1 MDITKDEILEAL
13 KEGRITCNLKGDVDS
28 FTPQDARDLLLSNI
42 DRFFDP
48 KYNIDLSF
56 EDKYSNLLG

>member
-1 MDITKDEILEAL
+1 MVITKDEILEAL

>member
-13 KEGRITCNLKGDVDS
+13 QEGRITCNLKGDIAS

-48 KYNIDLSF
+48 KYDIDLSF
-56 EDKYSNLLG
+56 EDKHADLLS

>member
-56 EDKYSNLLG
+56 EDKYYNLLG